1 VDDRPSAGA
10 PLLPHAV
17 RLPAPAAPVSLE
29 APATAPEPAPAQAP
43 ARAPADPVSDSQ
55 LPAEEPAVS
64 PHDARSRWS
73 DLGWHTAL
81 FAAAQLVLVLIG
93 LSWLADLAASGD
105 MGSFLASGGSS
116 GTKGLG
122 NFFYHAGKIW
132 VIVFLV
138 DVAWTVVTG
147 TRPRESDRGR

>member
-1 VDDRPSAGA
+1 MGHPAVRRGRPSFCRRT
-10 PLLPHAV
+10 P
-17 RLPAPAAPVSLE
+17 PAACSSRCTRTRRTRFPGS
-29 APATAPEPAPAQAP
+29 PDRT
-43 ARAPADPVSDSQ
+43 RTCSY
-55 LPAEEPAVS
+55 AEEPAAS
-64 PHDARSRWS
+64 PHDVRSRWS

-116 GTKGLG
+116 GTEGLG

-138 DVAWTVVTG
+138 DVAWTALTG
-147 TRPRESDRGR
+147 TRSRALMSRRYSLTA